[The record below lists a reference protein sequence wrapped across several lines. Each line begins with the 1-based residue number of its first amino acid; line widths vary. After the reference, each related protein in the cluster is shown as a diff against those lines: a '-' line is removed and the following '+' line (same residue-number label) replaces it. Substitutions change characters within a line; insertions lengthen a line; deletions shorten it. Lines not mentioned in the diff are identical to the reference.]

1 MRYMKAIKMILGL
14 TVVMSVIVAIML
26 APAMIMATC
35 FGVTQTMFLI
45 LLLPCSAFG
54 FLLGFSI
61 MCKVLDT
68 GMFDKLLN

>member
-1 MRYMKAIKMILGL
+1 MTAIKMILGG
-14 TVVMSVIVAIML
+14 TVFFTLIIAIML

-35 FGVTQTMFLI
+35 FGLSETMFLI

-54 FLLGFSI
+54 FLIGFSI

>member
-1 MRYMKAIKMILGL
+1 MKAIKMILGL
-14 TVVMSVIVAIML
+14 TVVMSATVAIML
-26 APAMIMATC
+26 APSMIMATC
-35 FGVTQTMFLI
+35 FGLSETMFLI

-54 FLLGFSI
+54 FLIGFSI

>member
-1 MRYMKAIKMILGL
+1 MKAIKMILGGTVFF
-14 TVVMSVIVAIML
+14 TVVLAIML

-35 FGVTQTMFLI
+35 FGLSETMFLI

-54 FLLGFSI
+54 FLIGFSI